1 MRPNL
6 NLKNFN
12 IKIIIADLK
21 KIGEINDLR
30 LITD

>member
-6 NLKNFN
+6 KLKNLN